1 MTGWTNRY
9 LEQRTLRGWSQ
20 VRMDWRMQVQEYPQ
34 VDEQRTGKLEGIQ
47 LEKISA
53 DEKRS
58 YQVLD
63 KHGRGRIE
71 L

>member
-1 MTGWTNRY
+1 
-9 LEQRTLRGWSQ
+9 
-20 VRMDWRMQVQEYPQ
+20 MQVQEYPQ